1 MRKGERMA
9 TVNKI
14 IETVDGMVPNTCEE
28 ETKFR
33 WMAELDGMVAKQVM
47 RLPEPPRY
55 EYPRDMDRQFLI
67 PEPYERVYE
76 LYMEA
81 MIDLSNRDYHGYNNV
96 ITVFDAMFSKYRNEY
111 IQDNRPVGAGN
122 FKNW

>member
-1 MRKGERMA
+1 MA

-14 IETVDGMVPNTCEE
+14 IETVDGMVPNTFEE
-28 ETKFR
+28 EIKFR
-33 WMAELDGMVAKQVM
+33 WMTELDGIVARSVM
-47 RLPEPPRY
+47 QLAEPPRY
-55 EYPRDMDRQFLI
+55 EYPKDMDTKLLI

-81 MIDLSNRDYHGYNNV
+81 MIALAYRDYHGYNNV
-96 ITVFDAMFSKYRNEY
+96 ITVFDALFSKYKKEY
-111 IQDNRPVGAGN
+111 IRENRPEGAGY